1 LEEIRMKKKVLTL
14 LAFSILLVLLTVS
27 ASAASS
33 AFPPADSET
42 WHNLTYDDAISFL
55 NAFAGNT
62 FEKQGAQAIMVI
74 YSQSDDHSMELIPQ
88 IVQYAEE
95 HNVNIY
101 AYGMSSSSDDE
112 SVWQDANIVTAWGIV
127 TSDSSAYAGS
137 LFVSYIQYPA
147 IIANVV
153 YENEAT
159 LLFLDPI
166 EDMDKFE
173 KYLNAVAVLRN
184 YYKTQSSPE
193 ISNLNE
199 TPRAD
204 RLTFDSDDSDTDAS
218 EDTATQTDDVPFT
231 DIANSAYADAIR
243 QVYALGLMNGTTE
256 TTFAPDAAMTRAM
269 VVTTLYRLAGSPTV
283 AGTSPFSDV
292 ADGQWYTDAV
302 IWAAQNGIV
311 NGYTDGTFG
320 WKDPMTREQMA
331 TVFYRYLDQ
340 PQVSWG
346 VVSEYPDAG
355 TISNYATPAVNWGIR
370 DGALLARNGY
380 LEPKSN
386 ATRGELAQALT
397 VCYAASNP

>member
-1 LEEIRMKKKVLTL
+1 
-14 LAFSILLVLLTVS
+14 
-27 ASAASS
+27 
-33 AFPPADSET
+33 
-42 WHNLTYDDAISFL
+42 
-55 NAFAGNT
+55 
-62 FEKQGAQAIMVI
+62 
-74 YSQSDDHSMELIPQ
+74 
-88 IVQYAEE
+88 
-95 HNVNIY
+95 
-101 AYGMSSSSDDE
+101 
-112 SVWQDANIVTAWGIV
+112 
-127 TSDSSAYAGS
+127 
-137 LFVSYIQYPA
+137 
-147 IIANVV
+147 VV